1 MLLGSSKVEKIEN
14 IANLKRGVVKDLDD
28 PEKLGRVKV
37 MLTDETLETPFAD
50 VMAKFASETY
60 GTVFIPSKGEEV
72 LVGFIDGDIANPVVL
87 GSLYNSKNKPPIEIN
102 QENEIMFIQF
112 PYGLKLEINNK
123 QDEGSIVIT
132 TKKEHVI
139 SLLDGSDE
147 QLEFKDK
154 SGNTSMK
161 IDFKNGEIEIKAQ
174 NKISFSAGQD
184 TMVLENQKGLNIS
197 TSAGKLEVSANSV
210 SMKASTNVECEASA
224 QFTAK
229 GSAGAEISST
239 GQMVVKGSITQ
250 IN

>member
-1 MLLGSSKVEKIEN
+1 MILSSYPIVGSEN
-14 IANLKRGVVKDLDD
+14 MIGLKRGVVKDLND
-28 PEKLGRVKV
+28 PEKLNRVKV
-37 MLTDETLETPFAD
+37 MLTDETLETPFAY
-50 VMAKFASETY
+50 VMAAFAGETY
-60 GTVFIPSKGEEV
+60 GTVFIPRQGDEV
-72 LVGFIDGDIANPVVL
+72 LVGFIDGDINSPIIL
-87 GSLYNSKNKPPIEIN
+87 GSLYNSRNKPLLEIN
-102 QENEIMFIQF
+102 EENELMFIQF
-112 PYGLKLEINNK
+112 PSGLKIELNSK
-123 QDEGSIVIT
+123 QDEESLTVT

-147 QLEFKDK
+147 QLEIKDK
-154 SGNTSMK
+154 SGNTSFK
-161 IDFKNGEIEIKAQ
+161 IDFKNGEIELKAQ

-210 SMKASTNVECEASA
+210 SVKASTNLECEASA